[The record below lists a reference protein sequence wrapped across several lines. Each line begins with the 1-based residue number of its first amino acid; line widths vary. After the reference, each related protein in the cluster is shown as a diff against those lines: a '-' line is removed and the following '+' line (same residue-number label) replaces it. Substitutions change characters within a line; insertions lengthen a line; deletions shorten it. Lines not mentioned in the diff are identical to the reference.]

1 MDYLGTHG
9 LARRCA
15 ARLGRPWDGV
25 KVDGLVVGKIGLSG
39 IELVERCAEGAGS
52 EPPERKDFLTPR
64 SSQVNTHA

>member
-15 ARLGRPWDGV
+15 ARLGRPWEGV

-39 IELVERCAEGAGS
+39 IELVERGAEGA
-52 EPPERKDFLTPR
+52 ELVPLQRKDCLNPR
-64 SSQVNTHA
+64 SS

>member
-15 ARLGRPWDGV
+15 ARLGRPWEGV

-39 IELVERCAEGAGS
+39 IELVERGAEGAGLV
-52 EPPERKDFLTPR
+52 PLQRKDCLNPR
-64 SSQVNTHA
+64 SS